1 MIEPCGTIIKAALH
15 DFASMQFVIE
25 SDSEYQTTMSR
36 ETYSLTISTEKG
48 YQPSIAAHLS
58 NNGQKFEIGL
68 SARILAKQKFEAN
81 LRELSEIRSKYHL
94 DTGGGNASMRSSGLY
109 IYVKAAVRQI
119 LEFTSE
125 FGQQINAHNKPFYDE
140 YLSKERALLRELGS

>member
-1 MIEPCGTIIKAALH
+1 
-15 DFASMQFVIE
+15 
-25 SDSEYQTTMSR
+25 MSR
-36 ETYSLTISTEKG
+36 ETYSLTISKEKG

-81 LRELSEIRSKYHL
+81 LSELSEIRSEYHL
-94 DTGGGNASMRSSGLY
+94 DPGCGNASMRSSGLW
-109 IYVKAAVRQI
+109 IYAKVAIRQI
-119 LEFTSE
+119 PELTSE

-140 YLSKERALLRELGS
+140 CLSKERALLRELGL